1 MRPKEQCHLSHRV
14 RLLTSQSH
22 LLAAYNVYGCY
33 TQRRKMET
41 EGKARVVASVWVAEF
56 IKFLCRAIA
65 GLPRSI
71 WKNMI
76 LERLG
81 PRAFEYTV
89 SKNRSLCKSVIRC
102 KISLYRTSSHLQ
114 LHNVKRWAFKIKYRK
129 LTHPTELYYIF
140 VFPPL
145 A

>member
-1 MRPKEQCHLSHRV
+1 MRPKKQCHLSHRV

-71 WKNMI
+71 
-76 LERLG
+76 
-81 PRAFEYTV
+81 
-89 SKNRSLCKSVIRC
+89 
-102 KISLYRTSSHLQ
+102 
-114 LHNVKRWAFKIKYRK
+114 
-129 LTHPTELYYIF
+129 
-140 VFPPL
+140 
-145 A
+145 